1 MIKQT
6 MEIHRNPNRKDP
18 RRTTPRYIIIKMT
31 KIKDKDRVLKAARER
46 KKGHLQRKIH
56 QAIIRLL
63 NRNLTGQKRM
73 A

>member
-1 MIKQT
+1 
-6 MEIHRNPNRKDP
+6 MEAHRSPSTRNP
-18 RRTTPRYIIIKMT
+18 RRTTPRHVIIKMT

-46 KKGHLQRKIH
+46 RKVTYKGHLH